1 MEKVTGQ
8 LVMRDSMKWIVFL
21 SENRRAGTEGLL
33 DKDTVDNTMSAPS
46 IDAVSN
52 ILLSFLIFT
61 IVSLLL
67 PHNEKHRGAQLM
79 QNVRRERSAASVGK
93 SSIHPFA
100 LSGPIN
106 AALLFESAQSRWI
119 RT

>member
-46 IDAVSN
+46 IDAVRN

-67 PHNEKHRGAQLM
+67 PHNEKHRGACQIWIK
-79 QNVRRERSAASVGK
+79 QKNRSPQ
-93 SSIHPFA
+93 SITCNSHLQGHA
-100 LSGPIN
+100 
-106 AALLFESAQSRWI
+106 
-119 RT
+119 